1 MVAVCFLSFDDEDGY
16 SEQLVRFAHDLERGI
31 RDNTGDPERSWS
43 YLVEA
48 LFHLRS

>member
-31 RDNTGDPERSWS
+31 RDNTGDPEAGLTWS
-43 YLVEA
+43 MLY
-48 LFHLRS
+48 FT